1 MYFFHYTRSPVLQP
15 RGLPLAISRRADAN
29 ARIVRGRRDQQ
40 GQVIGLRAGAELLH
54 LGENRFAGRTSRRP
68 SLLRLLAS
76 GASHPPISLGLR
88 GRSQTG
94 RNFTSNASSPKL
106 SYVRQRSS

>member
-1 MYFFHYTRSPVLQP
+1 MNFFHYTRSPVLQP
-15 RGLPLAISRRADAN
+15 WGLPLAISGRADAN
-29 ARIVRGRRDQQ
+29 ARILRGRRDQQ
-40 GQVIGLRAGAELLH
+40 GQVIGLRAGAELPH
-54 LGENRFAGRTSRRP
+54 LGKNRLRDASRGP
-68 SLLRLLAS
+68 SLLRLLTS

-106 SYVRQRSS
+106 